1 MIGAYRDQPAVCR
14 DHDPRA
20 FDVARKVAG
29 LIQAQSPDLV
39 VEHIGSTAVLG
50 CAGKGIVDLM
60 LLYPDGRLAPARNV
74 LEALGF
80 QRQTTRDPFP
90 EDRPMRTGSVVHD
103 ATTFYLHVHVIAVS
117 SPEVEALRSFR
128 DRLRSD
134 PNLLAAYVATKRTI
148 IAEGCTDSVD
158 YSIRKGEFIMQR
170 SKDGT
175 DKGSKTVEKVKL
187 RNKFALFSE
196 RWSPKI
202 VGELNG
208 QQVKLV
214 KFEGPFVWHHH
225 DNEDELF
232 LVVKG
237 RFRMEFRD
245 RHIWVNEGEFL
256 IVPHGIEHRPVAEDE
271 AHVLLFEPA
280 STLNTGNVRN
290 ERTLEQLERI

>member
-1 MIGAYRDQPAVCR
+1 
-14 DHDPRA
+14 
-20 FDVARKVAG
+20 
-29 LIQAQSPDLV
+29 V
-39 VEHIGSTAVLG
+39 VEHIGSTAVPD

-60 LLYPDGRLAPARNV
+60 LLYPDGGLESARDTLDRLS
-74 LEALGF
+74 F

-90 EDRPMRTGSVVHD
+90 EDRPMRTGCIVHD
-103 ATTFYLHVHVIAVS
+103 GTTFYLHVHVIAAS
-117 SPEVEALRSFR
+117 SPEAATLRSFR
-128 DRLRSD
+128 DRLRSE
-134 PNLLAAYVATKRTI
+134 PGLVVAYVAMKRAI

-170 SKDGT
+170 SEGNNV
-175 DKGSKTVEKVKL
+175 KGGRAVEKVNLREKL
-187 RNKFALFSE
+187 GLFSE
-196 RWSPKI
+196 QWSPKV

-214 KFEGPFVWHHH
+214 KFDGPFVWHHH

-245 RHIWVNEGEFL
+245 RHVWLQEGEFL
-256 IVPHGIEHRPVAEDE
+256 IVPRGVEHRPVAEEE
-271 AHVLLFEPA
+271 AHVLLFEPG

-290 ERTLEQLERI
+290 ERTLEHLDRI